1 MDWLTEDARLACEHG
16 GSVSNAPTN
25 KLVRIANRRV
35 LVATNPE
42 GRSITGCPNANVL
55 MGLRPCLT
63 TLPVKTGYSDFIR
76 IEGRRVCLSSVRGL
90 TDGTPPGIVDY
101 LVLSPGQKLV
111 RAAS

>member
-55 MGLRPCLT
+55 M
-63 TLPVKTGYSDFIR
+63 
-76 IEGRRVCLSSVRGL
+76 
-90 TDGTPPGIVDY
+90 
-101 LVLSPGQKLV
+101 
-111 RAAS
+111 